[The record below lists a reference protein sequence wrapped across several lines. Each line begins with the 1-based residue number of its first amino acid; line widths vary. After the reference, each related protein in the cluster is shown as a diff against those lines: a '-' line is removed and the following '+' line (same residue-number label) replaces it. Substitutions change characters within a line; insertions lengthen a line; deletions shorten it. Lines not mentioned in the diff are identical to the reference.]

1 MKRWLENTLYG
12 MDLRQKL
19 MLFIVSVIIFFVV
32 LNLFLIRRDYLIL
45 NNYNEDNKN
54 YSRISEL
61 RKLLDDN
68 NSFLN
73 AYFEE
78 SELKATDGFNDST
91 LLILSDFNR
100 TGYEVFDII
109 EEIEGSVKS
118 LDEYLWIQA
127 IENACANYREEANNA
142 IRAHNQGIIT
152 NQDMVNR
159 MYTYID
165 VYIDLLSERTAL
177 TREEESD
184 KVFDEWNR
192 SKNVTVVLLIIIT
205 LIIYLSGN
213 MFSDY
218 LTGSIKRIISFHGRI
233 GQGDFT
239 PEIAGRIGDDEVG
252 QLNKSLQNMQQNI
265 KEQID
270 TLNEKAV
277 MQKVLYEEELRNVEM
292 QKSLNETRYAML
304 QSQIN
309 PHFLFNTLNIISRKA
324 MFKDSE
330 EAVRLIKAL
339 SELFRH
345 SLIDISEKV
354 PLEKE
359 LEVVQEYLYIQKSRF
374 GPRLTVDFKNDLKQ
388 SSNILI
394 PPLILQPIV
403 ENAIVH
409 GIEPMESEGVLEIR
423 VSRVDENILVT
434 VSDNGHGID
443 DTILGRLNEPGKIG
457 SGIGLYNVKQRMEYL
472 NGVNSFV
479 VESSEAGTKVTLI
492 FHRDLEL
499 PASV

>member
-1 MKRWLENTLYG
+1 MDMKLWVENTLYG
-12 MDLRQKL
+12 MELRQKL
-19 MLFIVSVIIFFVV
+19 MLFIVSIIIFFVV

-68 NSFLN
+68 NRFLN
-73 AYFEE
+73 DYFEE
-78 SELKATDGFNDST
+78 SELKDTEGFNDST
-91 LLILSDFNR
+91 LSILSEFNR
-100 TGYEVFDII
+100 TGYEVFDTI

-118 LDEYLWIQA
+118 LDEYLWIQS
-127 IENACANYREEANNA
+127 IENACENYREEANKA
-142 IRAHNQGIIT
+142 VREHNQGIT
-152 NQDMVNR
+152 MNQDMVNR
-159 MYTYID
+159 MYAYID

-177 TREEESD
+177 TREEEST
-184 KVFDEWNR
+184 KVFDAWNK
-192 SKNVTVVLLIIIT
+192 SKNVTIVLLIIIT
-205 LIIYLSGN
+205 LIIYMSGS
-213 MFSDY
+213 MFSGY
-218 LTGSIKRIISFHGRI
+218 LTGSIRRIISLHGRI

-252 QLNKSLQNMQQNI
+252 QLNKSLQKMQQNI

-270 TLNEKAV
+270 SLNEKAV
-277 MQKVLYEEELRNVEM
+277 MQKALYEEELRNVEM
-292 QKSLNETRYAML
+292 QKSLNATRYAML

-324 MFKDSE
+324 MFKDSD

-345 SLIDISEKV
+345 SLIDVSEKV

-374 GPRLTVDFKNDLKQ
+374 GPRLTVVFKNDLSQ
-388 SSNILI
+388 SSDILI
-394 PPLILQPIV
+394 PPLIIQPIV

-409 GIEPMESEGVLEIR
+409 GIEPMEMGGQLEIT
-423 VSRVDENILVT
+423 VSSDDSHILVR
-434 VSDNGHGID
+434 VKDNGLGID
-443 DTILGRLNEPGKIG
+443 DGILGRLNEPGKTG

-472 NGVNSFV
+472 NGNNSFM
-479 VESSEAGTKVTLI
+479 VESSSEGTLVTLKFQI
-492 FHRDLEL
+492 
-499 PASV
+499 

>member
-1 MKRWLENTLYG
+1 MKLWVENTLYG
-12 MDLRQKL
+12 MELRQKL
-19 MLFIVSVIIFFVV
+19 MLFIVSIIIFFVV

-68 NSFLN
+68 NRFLN
-73 AYFEE
+73 DYFEE
-78 SELKATDGFNDST
+78 SELKDTEGFNDST
-91 LLILSDFNR
+91 LSILSEFNR
-100 TGYEVFDII
+100 TGYEVFDTI

-118 LDEYLWIQA
+118 LDEYLWIQS
-127 IENACANYREEANNA
+127 IENACENYREEANKA
-142 IRAHNQGIIT
+142 VREHNQGIT
-152 NQDMVNR
+152 MNQDMVNR
-159 MYTYID
+159 MYAYID

-177 TREEESD
+177 TREEEST
-184 KVFDEWNR
+184 KVFDAWNK
-192 SKNVTVVLLIIIT
+192 SKNVTIVLLIIIT
-205 LIIYLSGN
+205 LIIYMSGS
-213 MFSDY
+213 MFSGY
-218 LTGSIKRIISFHGRI
+218 LTGSIRRIISLHGRI

-252 QLNKSLQNMQQNI
+252 QLNKSLQKMQQNI

-270 TLNEKAV
+270 SLNEKAV
-277 MQKVLYEEELRNVEM
+277 MQKALYEEELRNVEM
-292 QKSLNETRYAML
+292 QKSLNATRYAML

-324 MFKDSE
+324 MFKDSD

-345 SLIDISEKV
+345 SLIDVSEKV

-374 GPRLTVDFKNDLKQ
+374 GPRLTVVFKNDLSQ
-388 SSNILI
+388 SSDILI
-394 PPLILQPIV
+394 PPLIIQPIV

-409 GIEPMESEGVLEIR
+409 GIEPMEMGGQLEIT
-423 VSRVDENILVT
+423 VSSDDSHILVR
-434 VSDNGHGID
+434 VKDNGLGID
-443 DTILGRLNEPGKIG
+443 DGILGRLNEPGKTG

-472 NGVNSFV
+472 NGNNSFM
-479 VESSEAGTKVTLI
+479 VESSSEGTLVTLKFQI
-492 FHRDLEL
+492 
-499 PASV
+499 